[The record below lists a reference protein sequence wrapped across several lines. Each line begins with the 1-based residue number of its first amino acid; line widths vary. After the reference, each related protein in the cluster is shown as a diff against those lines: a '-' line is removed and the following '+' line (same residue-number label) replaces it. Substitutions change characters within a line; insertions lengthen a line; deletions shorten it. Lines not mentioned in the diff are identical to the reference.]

1 MYNVEVIIENIRHGD
16 ILEIQKLLNNSTAIV
31 ADNVVREVLG
41 HIGNGIAL
49 KMITDGKITGV
60 WCSKD
65 MIEYTSLSYFYIDPS
80 MRCTLWVLKFFKIGL
95 EFIDKN
101 KPLLITTKDTTGFN
115 RYVEHVDGDI
125 YSFKGFR

>member
-1 MYNVEVIIENIRHGD
+1 MEVIIEKIKHGD
-16 ILEIQKLLNNSTAIV
+16 ILEIQKLLNNSTAII

-41 HIGNGIAL
+41 HIGNGTAL

-95 EFIDKN
+95 GLIDTS
-101 KPLLITTKDTTGFN
+101 KPLLIETKDITGFDK
-115 RYVEHVDGDI
+115 YVEHIEENI

>member
-1 MYNVEVIIENIRHGD
+1 MEVIIEKIKHGD

-41 HIGNGIAL
+41 HIGNGTAL

-80 MRCTLWVLKFFKIGL
+80 MRCTLWVLKLFKIGL
-95 EFIDKN
+95 GLIDTS
-101 KPLLITTKDTTGFN
+101 KPLLIETKDITGFDK
-115 RYVEHVDGDI
+115 YVEHIEENI

>member
-1 MYNVEVIIENIRHGD
+1 MYNVEVIIEKIKHGD

-65 MIEYTSLSYFYIDPS
+65 IIEYTSLSYFYIDPS
-80 MRCTLWVLKFFKIGL
+80 MRCTLWVLKLFKIGL
-95 EFIDKN
+95 GLIDTS
-101 KPLLITTKDTTGFN
+101 KPLLIETKDITGFDK
-115 RYVEHVDGDI
+115 YVEHIEENI

>member
-1 MYNVEVIIENIRHGD
+1 MEVIIEKIKHGD
-16 ILEIQKLLNNSTAIV
+16 ILEIQKLLNNSTAII

-80 MRCTLWVLKFFKIGL
+80 MRCTLWVLKLFKIGL
-95 EFIDKN
+95 GLIDTS
-101 KPLLITTKDTTGFN
+101 KPLLIETKDITGFDK
-115 RYVEHVDGDI
+115 YVEHIEENI

>member
-1 MYNVEVIIENIRHGD
+1 MYNVEVIIEKIKHGD
-16 ILEIQKLLNNSTAIV
+16 ILEIQKLLNNSTAII
-31 ADNVVREVLG
+31 ADNVVREVLS
-41 HIGNGIAL
+41 HIGNGTAL

-80 MRCTLWVLKFFKIGL
+80 MRCTLWVLKLFKIGL
-95 EFIDKN
+95 GLIDTS
-101 KPLLITTKDTTGFN
+101 KPLLIETKDITGFDK
-115 RYVEHVDGDI
+115 YVEHIEENI

>member
-1 MYNVEVIIENIRHGD
+1 MYNVEVIIEKIKHGD

-41 HIGNGIAL
+41 HIGNGTAL

-80 MRCTLWVLKFFKIGL
+80 MRCTLWVLKLFKIGL
-95 EFIDKN
+95 GLIDTS
-101 KPLLITTKDTTGFN
+101 KPLLIETKDITGFDK
-115 RYVEHVDGDI
+115 YVEHIEENI

>member
-1 MYNVEVIIENIRHGD
+1 MYNVEVIIEKIKHGD
-16 ILEIQKLLNNSTAIV
+16 ILEIQKLLNNSTAII

-41 HIGNGIAL
+41 HIGNGTAL

-80 MRCTLWVLKFFKIGL
+80 MRCTLWVLKLFKIGL
-95 EFIDKN
+95 GLIDTS
-101 KPLLITTKDTTGFN
+101 KPLLIETKDITGFDK
-115 RYVEHVDGDI
+115 YVEHIEENI